1 MMVYNTEEKRA
12 ALMPL
17 RIKGEKTMK
26 KICAVLLSIVLMLSC
41 LPLAFA
47 GQGVEGKWK
56 LSRETLLAALGAADA
71 SEYAS
76 MVDSILYTMDF
87 RTDGTMIMIVSMFG
101 TEQSYT
107 DEWHYTGDNSIYL
120 TMQGAPFDM
129 TFYFEN
135 GNLVLNDGI
144 APMVLEPVEGT
155 SAAASVPAAPTSSA
169 QGVEGKWKISTETL
183 ERAFST
189 DAEMDGLANLMTF
202 TMEFIDDGTMIM
214 TVSIMGVDSVSNEVW
229 HYTGDNSLYMTME
242 SVGYNMT
249 FRFENNN
256 LILNDG
262 LNDTVLEPFDDNA
275 VPAPVSPAFTD
286 DLSGQ
291 WDGRG
296 LYNYMLVV
304 AAAVGQDFTSMQSL
318 FDMMN
323 FTLNL
328 NADGTATLDVEAFG
342 TSDTENLNTWS
353 VSGDK
358 FTVSGISFTFTLS
371 GDTLT
376 LTPDMMGEPFTMTRI
391 K

>member
-1 MMVYNTEEKRA
+1 
-12 ALMPL
+12 
-17 RIKGEKTMK
+17 MK

-47 GQGVEGKWK
+47 GEGVEGKWK

-76 MVDSILYTMDF
+76 MVDNMLYTMDF

-107 DEWHYTGDNSIYL
+107 DEWHYTGTNSIYM
-120 TMQGAPFDM
+120 TIQGSPSNVEFR
-129 TFYFEN
+129 FEN
-135 GNLVLNDGI
+135 GNLILDDGI
-144 APMVLEPVEGT
+144 MPIVLEPVEG
-155 SAAASVPAAPTSSA
+155 SAPAATAPAATA
-169 QGVEGKWKISTETL
+169 QGVEGVWKWSRDTL

-189 DAEMDGLANLMTF
+189 NAEMDGLANLMTF

-214 TVSIMGVDSVSNEVW
+214 TVSMMGMDTVSNEVW

-242 SVGYNMT
+242 SVGYNVT

-296 LYNYMLVV
+296 LYNYMLVI
-304 AAAVGQDFTSMQSL
+304 AAAAGQDYTSMQSL
-318 FDMMN
+318 FDLMN

-328 NADGTATLDVEAFG
+328 NADGTATLEVEALG
-342 TSDTENLNTWS
+342 TYQTENLNTWS
-353 VSGDK
+353 VSGN
-358 FTVSGISFTFTLS
+358 TLTISDIPFTFTIS

-376 LTPDMMGEPFTMTRI
+376 LTPDVMGEPFTMTRI

>member
-1 MMVYNTEEKRA
+1 MVYNTEEKRA
-12 ALMPL
+12 ARMLL

-26 KICAVLLSIVLMLSC
+26 KICAVLLSVVLMLSC

-47 GQGVEGKWK
+47 GEGVEGVWK
-56 LSRETLLAALGAADA
+56 LSRETLLAALGAVDA
-71 SEYAS
+71 SQYAS
-76 MVDSILYTMDF
+76 MVDNMLYTMDF
-87 RTDGTMIMIVSMFG
+87 RADGTMIMTVSVFG
-101 TEQSYT
+101 AEQTYT
-107 DEWHYTGDNSIYL
+107 DEWHYTGTNSIYM
-120 TMQGAPFDM
+120 TIQGSPSNA
-129 TFYFEN
+129 TFRFEN
-135 GNLVLNDGI
+135 GTLILDDGI
-144 APMVLEPVEGT
+144 SEMVLEPMEGT
-155 SAAASVPAAPTSSA
+155 SAAASVPAAPTFSA

-183 ERAFST
+183 EKAFST

-214 TVSIMGVDSVSNEVW
+214 TVSIMDVDSVSNEVW

-296 LYNYMLVV
+296 FYNYMLVV
-304 AAAVGQDFTSMQSL
+304 AAAAGQDYTDLQSL

-353 VSGDK
+353 VSGNI
-358 FTVSGISFTFTLS
+358 FTISGIAFTFTLS

-376 LTPDMMGEPFTMTRI
+376 LTPDVMGEPFTMTRI

>member
-1 MMVYNTEEKRA
+1 MVYNTEEKRA
-12 ALMPL
+12 ARMLL

-47 GQGVEGKWK
+47 GQGVEGVWK

-87 RTDGTMIMIVSMFG
+87 RTDDTIIVTVSVFG
-101 TEQSYT
+101 AEQSYT
-107 DEWHYTGDNSIYL
+107 DESHYTGDNSIYM
-120 TMQGAPFDM
+120 TMQGAPNDIEF
-129 TFYFEN
+129 TFEN
-135 GNLVLNDGI
+135 GNLILNNGI
-144 APMVLEPVEGT
+144 HAMVLEPVEGT

-214 TVSIMGVDSVSNEVW
+214 TVSIMDVDSVSNEVW
-229 HYTGDNSLYMTME
+229 HYTGDNSLYMTTN

-249 FRFENNN
+249 FRFENKN

-262 LNDTVLEPFDDNA
+262 LNDTVLEPFDDND
-275 VPAPVSPAFTD
+275 VPAPASPAFTD

-296 LYNYMLVV
+296 LYNYMLVI
-304 AAAVGQDFTSMQSL
+304 AAAAGQDYTSMQSL
-318 FDMMN
+318 FDLMN

-353 VSGDK
+353 VSGN
-358 FTVSGISFTFTLS
+358 TLTITGIPFTFTIS

-376 LTPDMMGEPFTMTRI
+376 LTPGSFGEPFTMTRI
-391 K
+391 Y